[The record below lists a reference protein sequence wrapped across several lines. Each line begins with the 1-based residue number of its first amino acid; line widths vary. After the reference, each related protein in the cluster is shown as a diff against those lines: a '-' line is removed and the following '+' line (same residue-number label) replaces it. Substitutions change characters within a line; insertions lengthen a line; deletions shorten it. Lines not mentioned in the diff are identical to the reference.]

1 MKKLPKNPFGLFLKS
16 FPKLLKS
23 DIKFSHFDSCNL
35 CVAVGVPWNINYHL
49 WVNLQGVPKKMV
61 IRKGFEFLTLGGVFL
76 GVKNN
81 SKNFGNK
88 KNIRLFSKILSKWTL
103 FIRKM
108 QKFWCFYELLT
119 MSRME
124 NFFKMS

>member
-1 MKKLPKNPFGLFLKS
+1 MALKKLPKNPFGLFLKS

-88 KNIRLFSKILSKWTL
+88 KKLRLLSKIFSKLTL
-103 FIRKM
+103 FFSKSSH
-108 QKFWCFYELLT
+108 FLDF
-119 MSRME
+119 
-124 NFFKMS
+124 

>member
-1 MKKLPKNPFGLFLKS
+1 
-16 FPKLLKS
+16 
-23 DIKFSHFDSCNL
+23 
-35 CVAVGVPWNINYHL
+35 
-49 WVNLQGVPKKMV
+49 MV

-81 SKNFGNK
+81 SKNIGNK